1 MVSLLFSIYYCEN
14 CTVKSAKKW
23 VSAVNQAAGTSSEQY
38 FALVADDIRKEM
50 HESLSCPVLCLASIL
65 PFTGHEFVNTCLLK
79 ARLEYCRGNY
89 TKVLAAKEQINPD
102 TTLNEPFSSS
112 LLGCSSFALGKKQ
125 MARFYFER
133 CSSTCTEV
141 YQQKLIE
148 IDLGRTYES
157 IGNYEQAAVLYRRA
171 LQVYQQNPILHFH
184 YAECILHLINR
195 HNQPIAL
202 GKEVYN
208 VYLNVLSIVETDNE
222 YIHILILTYYRMIEV
237 SFYLYMFPQ
246 VDEYCKEILSITE
259 SKNSLLDKTGR
270 FCSTQIKLFCVYMQA
285 RSRIIVNRYDE
296 ALSILLPKDL
306 DNLYPPEISIAIRT
320 NTCSQLNRIHNNLIL
335 QLLELLYFIYE
346 RLEDFDHAQ
355 TMAEILFSVD
365 PSIES
370 WKRYL
375 KISVYTGEYG
385 RACLKY
391 CSYIK
396 DHL

>member
-1 MVSLLFSIYYCEN
+1 MKQAVVYMVSLLFSIYYCEN

-79 ARLEYCRGNY
+79 ARLEYCRGTY

-202 GKEVYN
+202 GK
-208 VYLNVLSIVETDNE
+208 
-222 YIHILILTYYRMIEV
+222 
-237 SFYLYMFPQ
+237 
-246 VDEYCKEILSITE
+246 
-259 SKNSLLDKTGR
+259 
-270 FCSTQIKLFCVYMQA
+270 
-285 RSRIIVNRYDE
+285 
-296 ALSILLPKDL
+296 
-306 DNLYPPEISIAIRT
+306 
-320 NTCSQLNRIHNNLIL
+320 
-335 QLLELLYFIYE
+335 
-346 RLEDFDHAQ
+346 
-355 TMAEILFSVD
+355 
-365 PSIES
+365 
-370 WKRYL
+370 
-375 KISVYTGEYG
+375 
-385 RACLKY
+385 
-391 CSYIK
+391 
-396 DHL
+396 